1 MMNSMSMNDLKRL
14 RIDHIGSLVRP
25 AKLKE
30 AFAATTAGSS
40 AANNWPHPGGCDS

>member
-1 MMNSMSMNDLKRL
+1 MALIDNLNTI

-30 AFAATTAGSS
+30 AFARYDRGQL
-40 AANNWPHPGGCDS
+40 NR